1 MKKGLR
7 RGVAGVLLGATLLGT
22 TSFAYS
28 GNFSFEVAPGQG
40 ERGTGKWV
48 ERTRSQKYADID
60 LNSFSG
66 VGVNL
71 YVKDYNYNRVSDIAN
86 VTGTGQK
93 SVYYRS
99 SVIENADYQL
109 FAAPSYSNS
118 YRVTV
123 AQGTWQP

>member
-1 MKKGLR
+1 MRKVLR

-22 TSFAYS
+22 TAFAYS
-28 GNFSFEVAPGQG
+28 GSFSFEVAPGQG

-48 ERTRSQKYADID
+48 KRTKSQKYADID
-60 LNSFSG
+60 VKSFSG
-66 VGVNL
+66 VGVDL
-71 YVKDYNYNRVSDIAN
+71 YVKNYNYNRVSDIAN
-86 VTGTGQK
+86 VTGTGYK

-109 FAAPSYSNS
+109 FAAPSYSNP

-123 AQGTWQP
+123 VQGNWQP